1 MKDAHLS
8 LKGSRAPGATETLN
22 LLVVAPLPFYCNGV
36 EIFDLGVSVFYAELL
51 PRLARLGHT
60 VRVIAEAP
68 PTQNGQKRTGLS
80 WDVPRLTVEWFAFEF
95 QSGLTPLP
103 PSHRA
108 VAQSKIKPVFNRLV
122 QEQKPDIVI
131 IGRETLTGHV
141 LDLCQAYRL
150 PSLLIAHGV
159 PTAALLQ
166 DAGYP
171 ENLRQ
176 ELVERFR
183 QLDCV
188 VTVGKH
194 LEETLRT
201 LGIPHVWT
209 IPNVADPARFYPA
222 PKDQQLLREL
232 HIAPD
237 QIVVGHLSTLK
248 QGKRPFDIISSAEIV
263 LRAHPDIVYL
273 IVGDGPCR
281 NEMEELSRRK
291 GIAANVR
298 YVGEIDHQQVPQY
311 LNLADIVLLPS
322 EREGFPLVYRE
333 TQACGR
339 VLLVSDIPA
348 AKEAIVDRETGLLFR
363 LGDIDDLAAKTLA
376 LAQDP
381 LLRQQIGRKARIAA
395 LAQTPQQWV
404 QAYVEVLQQTVMGC
418 TKAP

>member
-1 MKDAHLS
+1 MKDARLP

-22 LLVVAPLPFYCNGV
+22 ILVVAPLPFYSNGV
-36 EIFDLGVSVFYAELL
+36 RTFDLGVSVFYAELL
-51 PRLARLGHT
+51 PRLAQLGHT

-80 WDVPRLTVEWFAFEF
+80 WDVSRLTVEWFAFEF

-103 PSHRA
+103 PSSRA

-131 IGRETLTGHV
+131 IGRETLTRHV

-176 ELVERFR
+176 ELVERLR
-183 QLDCV
+183 QLDCI

-194 LEETLRT
+194 LKEILRT

-232 HIAPD
+232 HITPD

-248 QGKRPFDIISSAEIV
+248 QGKRPFDIIHSAEIV
-263 LRAHPDIVYL
+263 LRSNPGIVYL
-273 IVGDGPCR
+273 IIGDGPCLQ
-281 NEMEELSRRK
+281 EMEELGRRK
-291 GIAANVR
+291 GIAASFR
-298 YVGEIDHQQVPQY
+298 YVGEIDHRQVPRY
-311 LNLADIVLLPS
+311 LNLSDIIVLSS

-348 AKEAIVDRETGLLFR
+348 AREAIVDGETGLLFR
-363 LGDIDDLAAKTLA
+363 LGDIDELAVKTLV

-381 LLRQQIGRKARIAA
+381 LLRRQIGRKARTAA
-395 LAQTPQQWV
+395 LTQTPEQWA
-404 QAYVEVLQQTVMGC
+404 QAYVEVLQQTAVGC